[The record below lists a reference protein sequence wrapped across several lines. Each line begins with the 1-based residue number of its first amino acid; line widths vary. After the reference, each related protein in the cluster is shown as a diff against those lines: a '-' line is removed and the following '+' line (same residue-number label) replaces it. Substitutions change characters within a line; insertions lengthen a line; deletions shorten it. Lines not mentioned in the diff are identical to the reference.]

1 MSNNNNKRPPAWNI
15 FARRDYDS
23 RRRHYNDFLARVLPP
38 DEADRYDI
46 FIPPQWRNVP
56 EFITRLMG
64 GRGKAPST
72 GVGFVHSPYADLYTK
87 VYGVTPIAD
96 LPEYRLMYR
105 TQPDIKQA
113 IDLQV
118 NLAVSRGLTI
128 RHKKKR
134 VAKYL
139 AEVADRIDL
148 IENLQIVARDMLTY
162 GDAFLEL
169 LWEEREFTDADV
181 TIDNQN
187 ITMQRVSKNVTSDI
201 AGLKPLDPTY
211 MRARRDAYGA
221 VFGYIQWMAY
231 PPVLLDTDV
240 CIQFKNNPNSQG
252 YESEIGRAH
261 V

>member
-1 MSNNNNKRPPAWNI
+1 MSNNKNNIPWWNI
-15 FARRDYDS
+15 SKRIDNSYRL
-23 RRRHYNDFLARVLPP
+23 RHYNDFIARVLPP
-38 DEADRYDI
+38 EEADKYDI
-46 FIPPQWRNVP
+46 QIPPQWRNVP

-96 LPEYRLMYR
+96 LPEYRLMWR

-139 AEVADRIDL
+139 AEVADKIDL

-162 GDAFLEL
+162 GDAFLEI
-169 LWEEREFTDADV
+169 LWEEREFV
-181 TIDNQN
+181 EEEVSVDNQN
-187 ITMQRVSKNVTSDI
+187 IASKFVEKPI
-201 AGLKPLDPTY
+201 LKEWVNGGF
-211 MRARRDAYGA
+211 M
-221 VFGYIQWMAY
+221 VF
-231 PPVLLDTDV
+231 
-240 CIQFKNNPNSQG
+240 
-252 YESEIGRAH
+252 
-261 V
+261 